1 MTTGWYFTGKE
12 LIKLYVHA
20 VYEEDII
27 HSYEGEIEGMNE
39 ILVEGF
45 ETEEETRNELV
56 RILVDRGYEGKVRWT
71 QD

>member
-45 ETEEETRNELV
+45 ETEEETQNELV